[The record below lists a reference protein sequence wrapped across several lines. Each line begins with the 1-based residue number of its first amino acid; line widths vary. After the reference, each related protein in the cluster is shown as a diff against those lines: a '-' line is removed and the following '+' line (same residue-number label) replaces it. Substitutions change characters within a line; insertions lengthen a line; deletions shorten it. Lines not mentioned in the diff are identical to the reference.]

1 MKRILWATATVGLS
15 SIMVVAL
22 GAVRYKFIAL
32 EVGAPGV
39 GLLGILT
46 SAANFGVILFS
57 LGMNTSGIQATAA
70 AAADPAKFQRVKSA
84 LLIASSWFGGIG
96 GLVVV
101 LLGLTL
107 GGLLL
112 PGEADPAT
120 MVALGVALAAMVI
133 SGAQIA
139 LLNGMGRVK
148 SLAICNTF
156 GAIVG
161 TATTIAALQVSGQ
174 AGVVAAL
181 AAAPLATLACSSW
194 FVLREPRTDSRPTRS
209 QWWPELRGLVT
220 LGGVV
225 MFGLLLTSGTQLA
238 IRVWLEQGQ
247 GLTAAGHF
255 QAAWTITSMYLG
267 FVLTAL
273 AVEYYPRISAQ
284 IEDLRS
290 LNKSVDDQVRIALL
304 LGGPVL
310 LWMIVLAPVVLH
322 LLYAEDFQVATGILR
337 LQLFGDIFKIVGWAV
352 AFLLLARKARGAFF
366 IGELSFNV
374 GYLALG
380 IPIASQGG
388 LTGLG
393 VAYVGAYAL
402 YVVVV
407 LILAYRE
414 TGFAIRR
421 ATWILILGLLVGG
434 AVTTW
439 GLESDT
445 TAGFIVG
452 VIVAAIVS
460 ANALAGLFRLRATER
475 QAEKEGNVLV

>member
-32 EVGAPGV
+32 EVGAAGV

-57 LGMNTSGIQATAA
+57 MGMNTSGVQATSAA
-70 AAADPAKFQRVKSA
+70 IIDSSRFQRVRTA
-84 LLIASSWFGGIG
+84 LLVGSSWLG
-96 GLVVV
+96 GLGGLIVVV
-101 LLGLTL
+101 LGLTI
-107 GGLLL
+107 GKLLL
-112 PGEADPAT
+112 PGEADPAL
-120 MVALGVALAAMVI
+120 MVSLGVALGAMVI
-133 SGAQIA
+133 SGAQLA

-156 GAIVG
+156 GALVG
-161 TATTIAALQVSGQ
+161 TAATIVALQVSGQ

-181 AAAPLATLACSSW
+181 AAAPLATLACSTW
-194 FVLREPRTDSRPTRS
+194 FVFKVAKRESRPPFSEWR
-209 QWWPELRGLVT
+209 PELRGLLT

-225 MFGLLLTSGTQLA
+225 MFGLLLTSGTQLV

-284 IEDLRS
+284 IEDLVT
-290 LNKSVDDQVRIALL
+290 LNKSVDAQVRIALL

-310 LWMIVLAPVVLH
+310 LWMIVFSPFVLH
-322 LLYAEDFQVATGILR
+322 LLYAAEFQTATGILR
-337 LQLFGDIFKIVGWAV
+337 LQLFGDILKIVGWAV

-366 IGELSFNV
+366 VGELSFNV
-374 GYLALG
+374 CYLAIAL
-380 IPIASQGG
+380 PLASQSS
-388 LTGLG
+388 LDGLG
-393 VAYVGAYAL
+393 LAYVGAYAL

-414 TGFAIRR
+414 TGFALQR
-421 ATWILILGLLVGG
+421 ATWILILALLTLGGLTLWGMEADSVVGF
-434 AVTTW
+434 VT
-439 GLESDT
+439 
-445 TAGFIVG
+445 G
-452 VIVAAIVS
+452 VVVATVVS
-460 ANALAGLFRLRATER
+460 AAALVSLFRLRAKER
-475 QAEKEGNVLV
+475 QEEKDAELLV

>member
-15 SIMVVAL
+15 SIMVVVL
-22 GAVRYKFIAL
+22 GAVRSKFIAL

-46 SAANFGVILFS
+46 SAANFGVVLFS

-70 AAADPAKFQRVKSA
+70 AAADAVKFQRVKSA
-84 LLIASSWFGGIG
+84 LLIASSWFGGLG

-101 LLGLTL
+101 LLGLLL

-112 PGEADPAT
+112 PGDADPAT
-120 MVALGVALAAMVI
+120 IVALGIALAAMVI

-156 GAIVG
+156 GALVG
-161 TATTIAALQVSGQ
+161 TVATIGALQVSGQ
-174 AGVVAAL
+174 AGIIAAL

-194 FVLREPRTDSRPTRS
+194 FVFREPKTPSRPTRS

-225 MFGLLLTSGTQLA
+225 MLGLLLTSGTQLA
-238 IRVWLEQGQ
+238 IRVWLEQSQ

-310 LWMIVLAPVVLH
+310 LWMIVLSPVVLH
-322 LLYAEDFQVATGILR
+322 LLYAEDFQAATGILR

-380 IPIASQGG
+380 IPIASRGG
-388 LTGLG
+388 LSGLG

-414 TGFAIRR
+414 TGFALRR

-434 AVTTW
+434 AVTMW

-445 TAGFIVG
+445 TAGLIIG
-452 VIVAAIVS
+452 IAVAAITSTAAV
-460 ANALAGLFRLRATER
+460 AGLYRLRAMER
-475 QAEKEGNVLV
+475 QAEKEEALLV

>member
-15 SIMVVAL
+15 SVLVVAL

-57 LGMNTSGIQATAA
+57 LGMNTSGVQATAA
-70 AAADPAKFQRVKSA
+70 AFADEVKFLRVKSA
-84 LLIASSWFGGIG
+84 LLIGSSWLGGLGGLIVVVLGLTIG
-96 GLVVV
+96 GLFM
-101 LLGLTL
+101 
-107 GGLLL
+107 
-112 PGEADPAT
+112 PGDADPAV
-120 MVALGVALAAMVI
+120 MVSLGVALAAMVI
-133 SGAQIA
+133 FGAQLA

-156 GAIVG
+156 GALVG
-161 TATTIAALQVSGQ
+161 TAATVTALQVSGQ
-174 AGVVAAL
+174 AGVIAAL
-181 AAAPLATLACSSW
+181 AAAPVATLFCSTW
-194 FVLREPRTDSRPTRS
+194 FVLRVSKSPSRPTFSEWR
-209 QWWPELRGLVT
+209 PELRGLLT

-225 MFGLLLTSGTQLA
+225 MFGLFLTSGTQLA

-247 GLTAAGHF
+247 GLTAAGYF

-284 IEDLRS
+284 IEDLVT
-290 LNKSVDDQVRIALL
+290 LNKSVDAQVRIALL

-310 LWMIVLAPVVLH
+310 LWMIVFAPFVLH
-322 LLYAEDFQVATGILR
+322 LLYAADFQTATGILR
-337 LQLFGDIFKIVGWAV
+337 LQLFGDILKIVGWAV

-366 IGELSFNV
+366 IGELTFNV
-374 GYLALG
+374 CYLAIGL
-380 IPIASQGG
+380 PIASQGG
-388 LTGLG
+388 LEGLG
-393 VAYVGAYAL
+393 LAYVGAYAL

-414 TGFAIRR
+414 TGFVLRR
-421 ATWILILGLLVGG
+421 ATLLLILALLVLG
-434 AVTTW
+434 ALTLW
-439 GLESDT
+439 GVDADS
-445 TAGFIVG
+445 TAGFVTGIA
-452 VIVAAIVS
+452 VAAVAS
-460 ANALAGLFRLRATER
+460 AAALASLFRLRAKER
-475 QAEKEGNVLV
+475 QEEKDAELLV

>member
-46 SAANFGVILFS
+46 SAANFGVVLFS

-84 LLIASSWFGGIG
+84 LLIASSWFGGLG
-96 GLVVV
+96 GLIVV

-112 PGEADPAT
+112 PGDADPAT
-120 MVALGVALAAMVI
+120 MVALGVALTAMVI

-156 GAIVG
+156 GALVG
-161 TATTIAALQVSGQ
+161 TVATIGALQISGQ
-174 AGVVAAL
+174 AGVIAAL

-194 FVLREPRTDSRPTRS
+194 FVFREPKAASLPTRS

-238 IRVWLEQGQ
+238 IRVWLEQGR
-247 GLTAAGHF
+247 GITAAGHF

-267 FVLTAL
+267 FVLSAL

-284 IEDLRS
+284 IQDLRS
-290 LNKSVDDQVRIALL
+290 LNASVDYQVRIALL

-310 LWMIVLAPVVLH
+310 LWMIVFSPVVLH
-322 LLYAEDFQVATGILR
+322 ILYAEDFQAATGILR
-337 LQLFGDIFKIVGWAV
+337 LQLFGDIFKVVGWAV

-388 LTGLG
+388 LAGLG

-402 YVVVV
+402 YVLVV
-407 LILAYRE
+407 LVLAYRE
-414 TGFAIRR
+414 TGFALRR
-421 ATWILILGLLVGG
+421 ATWLLILALLAGG
-434 AVTTW
+434 ALALW
-439 GLESDT
+439 GMEADT
-445 TAGFIVG
+445 PAGLIVG
-452 VIVAAIVS
+452 IVVAVVVS
-460 ANALAGLFRLRATER
+460 ATALTGLFRMRATER
-475 QAEKEGNVLV
+475 QAENEGNVLV

>member
-22 GAVRYKFIAL
+22 GAVRYKFIAI

-57 LGMNTSGIQATAA
+57 LGMNTSGVQATAA
-70 AAADPAKFQRVKSA
+70 AAVDGVMFQRVRSA
-84 LLIASSWFGGIG
+84 LLTASSSLGVLGGI
-96 GLVVV
+96 VVV
-101 LLGLTL
+101 VLGLTL
-107 GGLLL
+107 GSHLL
-112 PGEADPAT
+112 PDDADPAI

-156 GAIVG
+156 GALVG
-161 TATTIAALQVSGQ
+161 TIVTIGALQLSGH
-174 AGVVAAL
+174 AGVIAAL
-181 AAAPLATLACSSW
+181 AAAPLATLACSTW
-194 FVLREPRTDSRPTRS
+194 FVIREPKAASRPTPG
-209 QWWPELRGLVT
+209 QWWPELRGLIT

-225 MFGLLLTSGTQLA
+225 MFGLLLTSGTQLL
-238 IRVWLEQGQ
+238 IRVWIEQGQ

-255 QAAWTITSMYLG
+255 QASWTITSMYLG

-284 IEDLRS
+284 VQDLRI

-310 LWMIVLAPVVLH
+310 LWMIVLAPFVLH
-322 LLYAEDFQVATGILR
+322 LLYAEDFQAATDLLR
-337 LQLFGDIFKIVGWAV
+337 LQLLGDLFKIVGWAV

-380 IPIASQGG
+380 IPLGSQGG

-393 VAYVGAYAL
+393 VAYAGAYAL
-402 YVVVV
+402 YVLAV
-407 LILAYRE
+407 LILAYRN
-414 TGFAIRR
+414 TGFVLRR
-421 ATWILILGLLVGG
+421 PTWALTVALLIGG
-434 AVTTW
+434 ALTMW
-439 GLESDT
+439 GMEGDT
-445 TAGFIVG
+445 TAGAVVG
-452 VIVAAIVS
+452 VATAAIIS
-460 ANALAGLFRLRATER
+460 AAALFGLIRLRAQER
-475 QAEKEGNVLV
+475 RAEQEENLIV

>member
-57 LGMNTSGIQATAA
+57 LGLNTSGVQATAA
-70 AAADPAKFQRVKSA
+70 AAADAVRFQRVKSA
-84 LLIASSWFGGIG
+84 LLIASSWFGGLG

-101 LLGLTL
+101 VLGLTL

-112 PGEADPAT
+112 PGDADPAT
-120 MVALGVALAAMVI
+120 MMALGIALAAMVI

-156 GAIVG
+156 GALVG
-161 TATTIAALQVSGQ
+161 TAATVGALQISGQ
-174 AGVVAAL
+174 AGVIAAL
-181 AAAPLATLACSSW
+181 AAAPLSTLVCSSW
-194 FVLREPRTDSRPTRS
+194 FVFREPKSASRPTRS
-209 QWWPELRGLVT
+209 EWWPELRGLVT

-238 IRVWLEQGQ
+238 IRVWLEQSQ

-284 IEDLRS
+284 VEDLRS

-310 LWMIVLAPVVLH
+310 LWMIVLSPVVLH
-322 LLYAEDFQVATGILR
+322 LLYAQDFQVATGILR
-337 LQLFGDIFKIVGWAV
+337 WQLFGDIFKIVGWAV

-374 GYLALG
+374 GYLALA

-414 TGFAIRR
+414 TGFVIRR

-434 AVTTW
+434 AATMW

-445 TAGFIVG
+445 TGGLVVG
-452 VIVAAIVS
+452 IAVATIIS
-460 ANALAGLFRLRATER
+460 AAALAGLFRLRAKER

>member
-22 GAVRYKFIAL
+22 GVVRYKFIAL

-57 LGMNTSGIQATAA
+57 LGLNTSGIQATAA
-70 AAADPAKFQRVKSA
+70 AATDAIKFQRVKAA
-84 LLIASSWFGGIG
+84 LLIASSWLGGFG

-101 LLGLTL
+101 LLGLAL
-107 GGLLL
+107 GGLFL
-112 PGEADPAT
+112 PGDADPAT
-120 MVALGVALAAMVI
+120 MVALGLALAAMVI

-156 GAIVG
+156 GALVG
-161 TATTIAALQVSGQ
+161 TAATIGALQISGE

-194 FVLREPRTDSRPTRS
+194 FVLREPKSAARPARG
-209 QWWPELRGLVT
+209 QWLPELRGLVT

-238 IRVWLEQGQ
+238 IRVWLEESQGI
-247 GLTAAGHF
+247 TAAGHF

-310 LWMIVLAPVVLH
+310 LWMIVLSPVVLH
-322 LLYAEDFQVATGILR
+322 LLYTEDFQVATGILR
-337 LQLFGDIFKIVGWAV
+337 LQLFGDIFKIIGWAV

-380 IPIASQGG
+380 IPIAAQAG

-407 LILAYRE
+407 LILAHRE

-421 ATWILILGLLVGG
+421 RTWTLILGLLLGG
-434 AVTTW
+434 AATTW
-439 GLESDT
+439 SVESDT
-445 TAGFIVG
+445 TAGLIVG
-452 VIVAAIVS
+452 IVVTTIVS
-460 ANALAGLFRLRATER
+460 GAALAGLFRLRAAER
-475 QAEKEGNVLV
+475 RAEKEGTILV

>member
-57 LGMNTSGIQATAA
+57 LGMNTSGVQATAA
-70 AAADPAKFQRVKSA
+70 AAADGAKFPRVKSA
-84 LLIASSWFGGIG
+84 LLIASSWFGGFG
-96 GLVVV
+96 GLVFV

-107 GGLLL
+107 GGVLL
-112 PGEADPAT
+112 PAYADPAT
-120 MVALGVALAAMVI
+120 MVALGAALTAMVI

-139 LLNGMGRVK
+139 LLNGLGRVK
-148 SLAICNTF
+148 SLAVCNTF
-156 GAIVG
+156 GALVG
-161 TATTIAALQVSGQ
+161 TVVTIGALQISGQ
-174 AGVVAAL
+174 AGVIAAL
-181 AAAPLATLACSSW
+181 AAAPIATLACSSW
-194 FVLREPRTDSRPTRS
+194 FVFRQPKTTFRPTRS

-238 IRVWLEQGQ
+238 IRVWLEQDQ
-247 GLTAAGHF
+247 GVTAAGHF
-255 QAAWTITSMYLG
+255 QAAWTITTMYLG
-267 FVLTAL
+267 FVLTSL

-284 IEDLRS
+284 IDDLRS

-310 LWMIVLAPVVLH
+310 LWMIVFSPVVLH
-322 LLYAEDFQVATGILR
+322 ILYAEDFQAATEILR
-337 LQLFGDIFKIVGWAV
+337 WQLFGDIFKIVGWAV

-366 IGELSFNV
+366 IGEFSFNV

-393 VAYVGAYAL
+393 VAYVGAYAF
-402 YVVVV
+402 YVCVV

-414 TGFAIRR
+414 TGFALRR
-421 ATWILILGLLVGG
+421 ASWILTLALLVAG
-434 AVTTW
+434 AVTMW
-439 GLESDT
+439 GMDADT
-445 TAGFIVG
+445 TVGLIVG
-452 VIVAAIVS
+452 IAVTAIVS
-460 ANALAGLFRLRATER
+460 AGALATLFRLRAKER
-475 QAEKEGNVLV
+475 QAEKKESLLV

>member
-1 MKRILWATATVGLS
+1 MKRILWATLTVGLS

-22 GAVRYKFIAL
+22 GAVRAKFIAV

-57 LGMNTSGIQATAA
+57 LGINTSGIQATAA
-70 AAADPAKFQRVKSA
+70 AAADGVKFQRVKSA
-84 LLIASSWFGGIG
+84 LLIASTWLGGLG

-101 LLGLTL
+101 LLGLML
-107 GGLLL
+107 GSLLI
-112 PGEADPAT
+112 PGDADPAT
-120 MVALGVALAAMVI
+120 IVALGVALAAMVI

-156 GAIVG
+156 GALVG
-161 TATTIAALQVSGQ
+161 TVATIGALQISGQ
-174 AGVVAAL
+174 AGVIAAL

-194 FVLREPRTDSRPTRS
+194 FVFREPKAASRPTRS

-238 IRVWLEQGQ
+238 IRVWLEQSQ

-290 LNKSVDDQVRIALL
+290 LNTSVDYQVRIALL

-310 LWMIVLAPVVLH
+310 LWMIVLSPVVLH
-322 LLYAEDFQVATGILR
+322 ILYAEGFQAATEILR

-366 IGELSFNV
+366 IAELSFNV
-374 GYLALG
+374 GYLALA

-388 LTGLG
+388 LAGLG
-393 VAYVGAYAL
+393 IAYVGAYAL

-414 TGFAIRR
+414 TGFALRR
-421 ATWILILGLLVGG
+421 ATWILILALLAGG
-434 AVTTW
+434 AATMW
-439 GLESDT
+439 GMHADT
-445 TAGFIVG
+445 TVSFIVG
-452 VIVAAIVS
+452 LAVAALVS
-460 ANALAGLFRLRATER
+460 AAALGALFRLRAKER
-475 QAEKEGNVLV
+475 QAEKEESLLV